1 MLQIN
6 EERTKRLQLRLP
18 RNELVAIEEFRFRA
32 RVPSSGSCG
41 SGTDTAR
48 DGCGETSDV
57 DLDEPTHPG
66 EMSAPQRA
74 SILTLRPSDHPRSA
88 ISCRNAFR

>member
-32 RVPSSGSCG
+32 RMPSRAAAVRELIRRGMG
-41 SGTDTAR
+41 VVR
-48 DGCGETSDV
+48 RSDV

-66 EMSAPQRA
+66 ESSAPQRA

-88 ISCRNAFR
+88 ISCRNALR

>member
-32 RVPSSGSCG
+32 RMPNQCG

-48 DGCGETSDV
+48 DECGETSDV
-57 DLDEPTHPG
+57 DLDEPTHPMIRTPCRAPLSNLQLEIDG
-66 EMSAPQRA
+66 LASATY
-74 SILTLRPSDHPRSA
+74 SKPSPA
-88 ISCRNAFR
+88 